1 MGDVLEAGDNLA
13 NGDISGI
20 EVRGVI
26 RPAK

>member
-1 MGDVLEAGDNLA
+1 MGDVLEAGDDFT
-13 NGDISGI
+13 NGDISRI